1 MPEEIVGKIARKYMA
16 HYLDAS
22 FGSTSKN
29 YVRLGK
35 DLEEY
40 SVDLNPD
47 VNVFK
52 NIIGETSFTHNGY
65 QRGGAVAPF
74 YCEMGDPLFEKLQEI
89 VDTEVQDD
97 GLKTTAVEVHLW
109 DAGSTTGT
117 YTAYCQDVYVVP
129 DSYGGDTSGYQIPFS
144 VYHVGPRTVG
154 TFTLS
159 TKTFA
164 PTNG

>member
-74 YCEMGDPLFEKLQEI
+74 
-89 VDTEVQDD
+89 
-97 GLKTTAVEVHLW
+97 
-109 DAGSTTGT
+109 
-117 YTAYCQDVYVVP
+117 
-129 DSYGGDTSGYQIPFS
+129 
-144 VYHVGPRTVG
+144 
-154 TFTLS
+154 
-159 TKTFA
+159 
-164 PTNG
+164 